1 MGRPKFAL
9 VACNWMKRH
18 DTTRAANR
26 ARHQFAVLLQ
36 RSEQHQ

>member
-1 MGRPKFAL
+1 
-9 VACNWMKRH
+9 MKRH

-36 RSEQHQ
+36 RNEQHHQVIQYS